1 MAGRLTTMADVF
13 KKHSNSTLKSWW
25 MISAC
30 RSWQANM
37 IEQPIFQLLNFTQNK
52 KFELRSSAKTLKAK
66 SRNWFVQLSSLT
78 KRLTRMKNNII
89 SGLSESRILLS
100 EGAEDFDPSSL
111 TEESPQQSQI
121 TNTAI
126 PIAILSL
133 NLSNKTPMFVGGYFQ
148 SVTVEN
154 EELSIEM
161 VGLLPV
167 GLELVRLSA
176 NKPGLTSFGSADGRW
191 AC

>member
-1 MAGRLTTMADVF
+1 
-13 KKHSNSTLKSWW
+13 
-25 MISAC
+25 
-30 RSWQANM
+30 
-37 IEQPIFQLLNFTQNK
+37 
-52 KFELRSSAKTLKAK
+52 
-66 SRNWFVQLSSLT
+66 
-78 KRLTRMKNNII
+78 MKNNII

-111 TEESPQQSQI
+111 TEESPTQSQI

-148 SVTVEN
+148 SVTAEN

-167 GLELVRLSA
+167 GLELVRLSV
-176 NKPGLTSFGSADGRW
+176 NKPGLTFNHLEVQMESGPVKIDKQNHYKVKSVSLTNPQSNNRVSIKVVLTERHI
-191 AC
+191 